1 MYLYKVNNLI
11 NIKYIWKGGNYMNF
25 LENFISVLNNYLWSY
40 ILIALLITLGLFF
53 SFKSKFV
60 QIRYFKEMFRL
71 LGEGASKSG
80 REKHKG
86 KKGVSS
92 FQAFCISTASRVGTG
107 NLAGVA
113 IAIASGGPGAVFWM
127 WLIALIGGAS
137 SFVESTLAQI
147 YKVEDEHGF
156 RGGPAYYMEKALNKK
171 WMGIIFSIL
180 ITISYGLVFNS
191 VQANTISLA
200 FEQAFGVN
208 TLIIGLILAVLTS
221 LIIFGGV
228 KRIARV
234 TEIIVP
240 IMAITYVI
248 VALFVIFRNIGSIP
262 SIFSLI
268 IENAFGIKQVV
279 GGGLGAAVLMGIK
292 RGLFS
297 NEAGMGS
304 APNAAATANVTHPA
318 KQGLIQTLGVFTDTI
333 LICSA
338 TSFIVLISGSYLK
351 SDLTG
356 IQLTQTALSSQVG
369 SWGNTFIAIC
379 IFLFAFSSVIGNYY
393 YGETNIEFLKGSR
406 TSLFLYRIC
415 VIGMVIFGSIAKI
428 QIVWDMADLFMGFMA
443 IINLIAITML
453 SKIAFAALKDYD
465 RQKKQ
470 GIEPVFYADSIEGLN
485 NIECWPT
492 REESEKLA

>member
-1 MYLYKVNNLI
+1 MSFI
-11 NIKYIWKGGNYMNF
+11 
-25 LENFISVLNNYLWSY
+25 ENFISVLNNYLWSY
-40 ILIALLITLGLFF
+40 ILIALLIALGLFF

-71 LGEGASKSG
+71 LGEGASKSA
-80 REKHKG
+80 REEHKK

-208 TLIIGLILAVLTS
+208 TLIIGLILAFLTS

-228 KRIARV
+228 QRIARA

-240 IMAITYVI
+240 IMAIAYVV
-248 VALFVIFRNIGSIP
+248 VALFVILKNIGSIP
-262 SIFSLI
+262 TIFSLI

-279 GGGLGAAVLMGIK
+279 GGSLGAAILMGIK

-393 YGETNIEFLKGSR
+393 YGETNIEFLKGSK
-406 TSLFLYRIC
+406 TSLFLYRLC
-415 VIGMVIFGSIAKI
+415 VIGMVLFGCVAKI

-443 IINLIAITML
+443 IINLIAISML

-470 GIEPVFYADSIEGLN
+470 GIEPVFYADSIEGLS

-492 REESEKLA
+492 REEAEKSA

>member
-1 MYLYKVNNLI
+1 
-11 NIKYIWKGGNYMNF
+11 MNF

-228 KRIARV
+228 KRIARAS
-234 TEIIVP
+234 EIIVP

-248 VALFVIFRNIGSIP
+248 VALFVILKNIGSIP
-262 SIFSLI
+262 TIFSLI

-393 YGETNIEFLKGSR
+393 YGETNIEFLKGSK